1 MNRLGKHLRMI
12 IVTDRLELIAGTLE
26 LTEAEL
32 HDPGRFA
39 DLLAARVPAN
49 WPPPLNDNA
58 TMDWCRRYYKKHS
71 DGVGWANW
79 YFVLREDSSRQRVAI
94 GNGGF
99 GGKPTAGGTI
109 KLGYSIM
116 QEFQERGYA
125 TEAVRGL
132 VLWAFS
138 HSEVARIIGETYP
151 NLTKSIRVLEKN
163 GFVFIGGG
171 AESGVIGYELR
182 CRSD

>member
-1 MNRLGKHLRMI
+1 MI
-12 IVTDRLELIAGTLE
+12 IDTDRLKLIAGILE
-26 LTEAEL
+26 LSEAEL
-32 HDPGRFA
+32 HDPSRFA
-39 DLLAARVPAN
+39 DLLAARVPPN

-58 TMDWCRRYYKKHS
+58 TMEWCRRYYKKHS

-79 YFVLREDSSRQRVAI
+79 YFVLRKDSRQPVAI

-99 GGKPTAGGTI
+99 GGKPTADGTI
-109 KLGYSIM
+109 KLGYSIIE
-116 QEFQERGYA
+116 EFQERGYA
-125 TEAVRGL
+125 TEAVRDL

-138 HSEVARIIGETYP
+138 HSEVTRIIGETYL

-163 GFVFIGGG
+163 GFVFIGSG
-171 AESGVIGYELR
+171 AESGVIQYELR

>member
-1 MNRLGKHLRMI
+1 MYLGRIGAWIVDPGHRNLRMI

-32 HDPGRFA
+32 PTPVGLLTYLPQGYQPTGRRLSTITPQWTGA
-39 DLLAARVPAN
+39 GD
-49 WPPPLNDNA
+49 
-58 TMDWCRRYYKKHS
+58 TTKKHS

-79 YFVLREDSSRQRVAI
+79 YFLLREDSSRQRVAI

-109 KLGYSIM
+109 KLGHSIM

-138 HSEVARIIGETYP
+138 HSEVARIIGETYR
-151 NLTKSIRVLEKN
+151 I
-163 GFVFIGGG
+163 
-171 AESGVIGYELR
+171 
-182 CRSD
+182 

>member
-1 MNRLGKHLRMI
+1 MI
-12 IVTDRLELIAGTLE
+12 IVTDRLEWVAGTLE

-58 TMDWCRRYYKKHS
+58 TVEWCQRYFKKHS

-79 YFVLREDSSRQRVAI
+79 YFVLREGSSTQRVAI
-94 GNGGF
+94 GNVASRQTHSQWYDRNWLFDHG
-99 GGKPTAGGTI
+99 AV
-109 KLGYSIM
+109 S
-116 QEFQERGYA
+116 ERGYA

-132 VLWAFS
+132 ALWAFS

-151 NLTKSIRVLEKN
+151 NL
-163 GFVFIGGG
+163 
-171 AESGVIGYELR
+171 
-182 CRSD
+182 